1 MIWQDHLAHGA
12 QVRIEA
18 YPDRLRVTSPTDQP
32 KILTGYLVTFLT
44 VHT

>member
-1 MIWQDHLAHGA
+1 MWVDDSRMLI
-12 QVRIEA
+12 
-18 YPDRLRVTSPTDQP
+18 PTDQP